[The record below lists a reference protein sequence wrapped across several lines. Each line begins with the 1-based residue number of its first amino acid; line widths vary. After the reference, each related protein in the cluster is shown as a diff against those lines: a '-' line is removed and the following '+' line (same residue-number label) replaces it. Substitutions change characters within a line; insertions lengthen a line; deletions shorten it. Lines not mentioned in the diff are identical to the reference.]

1 MTVKFNSAGEAQ
13 NMSSKRNKNKT
24 QKPKVCQFKVNAHKH
39 LTNHIAYI
47 SQ

>member
-24 QKPKVCQFKVNAHKH
+24 KKPKACSV
-39 LTNHIAYI
+39 
-47 SQ
+47 